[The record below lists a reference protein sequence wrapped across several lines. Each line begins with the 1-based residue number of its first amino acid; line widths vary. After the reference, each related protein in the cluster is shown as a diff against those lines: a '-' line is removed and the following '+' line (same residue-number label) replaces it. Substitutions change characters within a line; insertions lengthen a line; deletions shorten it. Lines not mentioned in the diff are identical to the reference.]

1 MQAMMPGAAAPAA
14 GDASNP
20 APGMVNPQQQQQMMA
35 FWQQQQQQQMA
46 VAAAAGQPAPAQQ
59 GAV

>member
-1 MQAMMPGAAAPAA
+1 MMPGAPAA

-20 APGMVNPQQQQQMMA
+20 APGMVNPQQQQQQMMA